1 MPQQSRTQPQ
11 SNNPSGIYLAMVVNH
26 LDTKF
31 NGNLEVEILKST
43 ESGNLTARTGQ
54 IVQVKYMSPFYGV
67 SPYQHMTKN
76 DGYTNTQ
83 KSYGMWM
90 IPPDPGTT
98 VIVLFTENNFG
109 RGYWIG
115 CVQDEYMNFMVPGY
129 ASTTYNDSDSST
141 PLPVGEYNRKLETAS
156 GRDPTK
162 FVKPHSESA
171 LEQLEKNGLKLDHIR
186 GTTTSSARRE
196 APSMVFGINTPGP
209 VDKSGP
215 KYPYG
220 PQGSRINAPFSRLG
234 GTSFV
239 MDDGD
244 MSLLRKKPAGGD
256 EAGPMEYASVEAGET
271 DGDPTLP
278 ANELTR
284 IRTRTGHQIL
294 LHNTEDLIYISHGSG
309 NSWIELSAN
318 GKIDIY
324 AKDSISVRSENDIN
338 FYADRDIN
346 LEAKRNVNIS
356 SDSNFMVH
364 AVGNW
369 ELKADV
375 DGKLTADAS
384 TNIFTKTHNETAKG
398 GIYMNSD
405 SSPAAESGVANRPVR
420 IPAHEPWPDHEHIDP
435 EKFLPEE
442 TEAKPNNESGEEGA
456 RVGMFINSTVEE
468 APEFPTIPDTFK
480 KPT

>member
-1 MPQQSRTQPQ
+1 MSVESRTQPR
-11 SNNPSGIYLAMVVNH
+11 SHNPSGIYLGMVVNH

-31 NGNLEVEILKST
+31 NGNLEVEILKAT
-43 ESGNLTARTGQ
+43 ESGNLSARTGQ

-83 KSYGMWM
+83 KSYGFWA
-90 IPPDPGTT
+90 IPPDPGTL

-129 ASTTYNDSDSST
+129 ASTTYNDNDSSLA
-141 PLPVGEYNRKLETAS
+141 LPVGEYNRKVETGS
-156 GRDPTK
+156 GKDPTK
-162 FVKPHSESA
+162 FVKPHSEKA
-171 LEQLEKNGLKLDHIR
+171 LELLEKNGLKLDHIR

-196 APSMVFGINTPGP
+196 APSMVFGMSTPGP
-209 VDKSGP
+209 VDKDGP

-220 PQGSRINAPFSRLG
+220 PQGSRINVPFSRLG
-234 GTSFV
+234 GSSFV

-256 EAGPMEYASVEAGET
+256 EAGPMEYANVEAGET
-271 DGDPTLP
+271 DGDATLP
-278 ANELTR
+278 ANELVR

-294 LHNTEDLIYISHGSG
+294 LHNTEDLVYISHGSG

-324 AKDSISVRSENDIN
+324 AADSISVHSENDIN
-338 FYADRDIN
+338 FKADRDIN
-346 LEAKRNVNIS
+346 FEAGN
-356 SDSNFMVH
+356 NFNFT
-364 AVGNW
+364 AGANFFLSAGNNW
-369 ELKADV
+369 ELKAGA
-375 DGKLTADAS
+375 DGKLTAAS
-384 TNIFTKTHNETAKG
+384 STHINTQTHSETAPAG
-398 GIYMNSD
+398 VYMNSE
-405 SSPAAESGVANRPVR
+405 SSAASEAAEASIPVR
-420 IPAHEPWPDHEHIDP
+420 IPQHEPWSDHEHTN
-435 EKFLPEE
+435 PEE
-442 TEAKPNNESGEEGA
+442 FVPDKTVAINPGDK
-456 RVGMFINSTVEE
+456 VGDYINLTQSE
-468 APEFPTIPDTFK
+468 APEFPKIPDTFK